1 MADPH
6 LEPESELSPQARDMH
21 RALVSL
27 VEEIDAVDWYHQR
40 VALTRDESLRR
51 VLAHNADEEK
61 EHAAMLLEWLRRRDS
76 AWDENLRTYL
86 FTTADILEVETEAE
100 GGATGSSV
108 EAAPAGE
115 AASTDA
121 DPETRVNA
129 GRWTV
134 GSLKGR

>member
-27 VEEIDAVDWYHQR
+27 VEEIDAVDWYNQR

-86 FTTADILEVETEAE
+86 FTTADILEVEEAAE
-100 GGATGSSV
+100 GGAASASAETASG
-108 EAAPAGE
+108 GE
-115 AASTDA
+115 AASSDDMPQARDRT
-121 DPETRVNA
+121 
-129 GRWTV
+129 GHWTV